1 MIKIGIRQNLIYPT
15 AFAFSSA
22 LRDIEYII
30 MKKMKENILKK
41 NFIYFENLFL
51 SLIIFISEFISGL
64 IFYKYHINFLKRR
77 KIETD
82 STIMGI
88 KLVKRRNVKISIPD
102 SNLVIY
108 IYIFLISLLDYS
120 DFFFKI
126 NIFPNYYNTSNIS
139 ISSTLYIRLRVV
151 LTFFSSFFSY
161 FLLKIPIHKHQKCS
175 LILLGFC
182 FLYFLIT
189 EFSFSFLKHNSIDPK
204 FTFIIV
210 MTILSQLLFSFIDII
225 EKYLLEY
232 NFVNPFQMLMIEG
245 IFGAILVIISFFIW
259 TNPIYE
265 IKQLYC
271 IYKDNLLIIFILI
284 LFLIIYLV
292 LSGIKN
298 IYRVVTNK
306 IYNPTTKN
314 LFDVLFSPLLL
325 IIYFYYEND
334 YQIME
339 HNHHRTIIFICNLF
353 ISFLI
358 VFSCCV
364 YNELFVLFCCGLEYN
379 THREISKRAELNA
392 NLKELNPAD
401 DDDSDE
407 GE

>member
-15 AFAFSSA
+15 AFAFSS
-22 LRDIEYII
+22 LFREIEYIFMNKPNYTENYFLTLI
-30 MKKMKENILKK
+30 M
-41 NFIYFENLFL
+41 
-51 SLIIFISEFISGL
+51 FISEFISGL
-64 IFYKYHINFLKRR
+64 LFFRYHLNFVNGR
-77 KIETD
+77 KSIED

-88 KLVKRRNVKISIPD
+88 KLVKIKNVKQSYPD

-108 IYIFLISLLDYS
+108 IYIFLIAFFDFSNFVSKFILL
-120 DFFFKI
+120 
-126 NIFPNYYNTSNIS
+126 PNYLRTSNIS
-139 ISSTLYIRLRVV
+139 YSLSINIRSTVV
-151 LTFFSSFFSY
+151 LTFYSSFFSY

-182 FLYFLIT
+182 FLYFLFT
-189 EFSFSFLKHNSIDPK
+189 EFFISFLNDKSIDLVK
-204 FTFIIV
+204 FALIIV
-210 MTILSQLLFSFIDII
+210 MTFFSQLFFSYIDII

-232 NFVNPFQMLMIEG
+232 DLVNPFQMLMVEG
-245 IFGAILVIISFFIW
+245 IFGIILTIISIIIW
-259 TNPIYE
+259 AKPFDEIEKLHKKYE
-265 IKQLYC
+265 GE
-271 IYKDNLLIIFILI
+271 LLKIFILI
-284 LFLIIYLV
+284 LFLIMYLV

-298 IYRVVTNK
+298 IYRIVTNK

-339 HNHHRTIIFICNLF
+339 YNHHRTIIFICNLF